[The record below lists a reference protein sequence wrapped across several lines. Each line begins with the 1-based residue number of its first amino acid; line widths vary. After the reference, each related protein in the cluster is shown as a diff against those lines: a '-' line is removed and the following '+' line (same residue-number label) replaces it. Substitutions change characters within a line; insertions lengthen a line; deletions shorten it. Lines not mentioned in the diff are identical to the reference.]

1 MVERA
6 LHAGNIAAAFGI
18 IATTADLSLAA
29 GAGTAIGAA
38 LSGTALFRRAQTEQQ
53 RFARMMAEAMDA
65 HLAANPLTQDDRTHL
80 KQMLELFPLT
90 ADHLCQGDLTASL
103 IASQHRARVG
113 AESRDS
119 GHKTQAIL
127 DKFEALV
134 GAMLDPVEKD
144 PATAFERVM
153 LRRQSELLDLARQAG
168 QADRLR
174 NEGITERAIVR
185 LAQRIAEKVEDVGQ
199 AWRELQN
206 AMDIAVNVQREGAT
220 GTNHAGFVDA
230 VLARVA
236 ELSREGA
243 NEEAM
248 GEIEEALRREE
259 AESQARRL
267 RLLSSGTEQA
277 ILAREPGRAAAFL
290 VRKVE
295 LETPD
300 PAARLAALWG
310 VLTEWYERGHDAGL
324 NFDLE
329 VAIALAR
336 KAVARG
342 TTADERGAAGNSLGN
357 ALFVL
362 GEREAGTDR
371 LEEAVAAYRAALEE
385 WTRERVPLDWAMAQM
400 NIGTAL
406 GTLGEREAGTDRLEE
421 AVTAFRAALE
431 EWTRERVPLQWATAQ
446 MNLGIALQTLGA
458 REAGTERLEE
468 AVAAYRAAL
477 EECPRERVP
486 LQWAMTQMNL
496 GNALRTLGQR
506 EAGTARLEEAV
517 AAHRAALEERP
528 RERAALDWA
537 TAQMN
542 LGNALRVLGER
553 EAGTERLEEA
563 VAAFRSALEERTRDR
578 VPLDWATAQVN
589 LGNALQ
595 ALGAREAG
603 TERLEEAVTAFR
615 AALEERTRERVPL
628 DWATAQMNLGN
639 ALRILAEREA
649 GTDRLDEAAAA
660 YSAALEEFSRVR
672 VPLHWAAVQFN
683 LAILSLAFHRKTGDA
698 AHLAEAREHA
708 EAARGVLAQAGAEH
722 RLAQVEGILAEI
734 EALAAAP

>member
-1 MVERA
+1 MVEKA

-38 LSGTALFRRAQTEQQ
+38 LSGTALFRRAQPEEK
-53 RFARMMAEAMDA
+53 RFASMMAEAMDA
-65 HLAANPLTQDDRTHL
+65 HLAANPLSEDDRTHL

-103 IASQHRARVG
+103 IASRHRARVS
-113 AESRDS
+113 AESKDS

-127 DKFEALV
+127 DKFEALLS
-134 GAMLDPVEKD
+134 AMLDPVEKD
-144 PATAFERVM
+144 PATAFEREM

-199 AWRELQN
+199 AWLELQN

-243 NEEAM
+243 NEQAM

-259 AESQARRL
+259 AESQARRS

-300 PAARLAALWG
+300 RAAQFAALQG
-310 VLTEWYERGHDAGL
+310 VFAEWYERGRDAGL

-336 KAVARG
+336 EGVARG
-342 TTADERGAAGNSLGN
+342 TTVDERASAANDLGAALWTLGAREANSVRLEEAIASCEAAIQDISRHRAPLLWARAQMNLGN
-357 ALFVL
+357 ALWSL
-362 GEREAGTDR
+362 GSRSAERAILEDAVSAFLEALQEYKRDCAPSQWAKTQMNLGNALWALGSREAGVER
-371 LEEAVAAYRAALEE
+371 VEMAVAAYRAALEE
-385 WTRERVPLDWAMAQM
+385 FDLDRFPFEWA
-400 NIGTAL
+400 TAKSNL
-406 GTLGEREAGTDRLEE
+406 GIALTTLGEREIG
-421 AVTAFRAALE
+421 
-431 EWTRERVPLQWATAQ
+431 P
-446 MNLGIALQTLGA
+446 A
-458 REAGTERLEE
+458 RFEE
-468 AVAAYRAAL
+468 AVAAYLAAL
-477 EECPRERVP
+477 DVFRRDCFP
-486 LQWAMTQMNL
+486 LKWANTQMNL
-496 GNALRTLGQR
+496 GTALAQVGQRQGDPKGYERAVVAFRSALSEYTREKAPFDWARIQANLGTALRA
-506 EAGTARLEEAV
+506 AGES
-517 AAHRAALEERP
+517 
-528 RERAALDWA
+528 DK
-537 TAQMN
+537 
-542 LGNALRVLGER
+542 
-553 EAGTERLEEA
+553 GTERLEEA
-563 VAAFRSALEERTRDR
+563 VAAFR
-578 VPLDWATAQVN
+578 
-589 LGNALQ
+589 
-595 ALGAREAG
+595 
-603 TERLEEAVTAFR
+603 
-615 AALEERTRERVPL
+615 AALEEYTRETAPLQWAGVQMNLGLALKCLGERQNGTEHLAAADSAYKAALDQWTRERVPL
-628 DWATAQMNLGN
+628 RWAMVHG
-639 ALRILAEREA
+639 
-649 GTDRLDEAAAA
+649 
-660 YSAALEEFSRVR
+660 
-672 VPLHWAAVQFN
+672 N
-683 LAILSLAFHRKTGDA
+683 LASLSLAFHRKTGDA
-698 AHLAEAREHA
+698 AHLAAAREHA
-708 EAARGVLAQAGAEH
+708 EAARGVYAEAGAGQY
-722 RLAQVEGILAEI
+722 LAQVEGILAEI